1 MRRRRDGCEAG
12 GYVVLS
18 LVFLEAGCTAYEFAS
33 SFLDCSLNWQA
44 PSHKAECQFYAR

>member
-18 LVFLEAGCTAYEFAS
+18 LVFPEAGCTAYEFAS
-33 SFLDCSLNWQA
+33 SFPRLQPELEGTITQG
-44 PSHKAECQFYAR
+44 